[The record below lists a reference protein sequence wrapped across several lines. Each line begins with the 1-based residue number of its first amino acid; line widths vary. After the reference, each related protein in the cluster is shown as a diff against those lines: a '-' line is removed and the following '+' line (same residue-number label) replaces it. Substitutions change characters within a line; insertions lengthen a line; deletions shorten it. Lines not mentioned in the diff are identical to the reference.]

1 MNKTRR
7 ILSYKRMMK
16 NPQKERNKQNPK
28 RMMSSHKVKRKKLQ
42 AIKMKSRLKK
52 LLMRR

>member
-1 MNKTRR
+1 
-7 ILSYKRMMK
+7 MMK

-42 AIKMKSRLKK
+42 AIKMNSRLKINNK
-52 LLMRR
+52 NQEKVTQKSK